1 MAWLRTGSISS
12 FLIVIFLVITSLM
25 SIVSQIGPWPGALP
39 QDLVAIDLAAKLRL
53 DSHAT
58 ALVSTDF
65 GGLTQVAPAAVF
77 YPSSPHDIAVL
88 VQFSYSSSRPFTVAP
103 RGHGHSIRGQAF
115 APDGVVIDMPSLG
128 RGRADRIIVHSDD
141 SSFRYVD
148 AGGEQLWIDVLHAA
162 LEHGLS
168 PPSWTDYL
176 YLTVGGTLS
185 NAGVSGQ
192 AFRHGPQISNVYE
205 LDVITGKG
213 EMVTCSRDYN
223 SELFYAVLGGL
234 GQFGII
240 TRARIALEPAPQRV
254 RWVRLIYDDFGAFTR
269 DQERLIAISAS
280 WESKKKG
287 GGFDYV
293 EGSVLAADG
302 SPIGSWRSSS
312 FAGWDAERIARL
324 GAQHGVIYCLEG
336 AMYYDSVRASRSWVV
351 VDEELELLLEEL
363 SFVPGFAFT
372 NDVSYE
378 RFLDRVH
385 DGELKLRSMGLWDVP
400 HPWLNIFLPKSG
412 IQDFNSGVFKK
423 ILKHNEST
431 GPILFYPLNKNK
443 WDERMSSV
451 IPDEEIFYSIGLLWS
466 AIMDDWEYLENLN
479 MEIIQFCDQKGIK
492 YKQYLPHYLS
502 QEDWMKH
509 FGPRWDK
516 FVEMKRKYDPKALL
530 SPGQKIFT
538 TSLVDH
544 ATN

>member
-1 MAWLRTGSISS
+1 MALLRASSISS
-12 FLIVIFLVITSLM
+12 FLMVIFLITSLM

-39 QDLVAIDLAAKLRL
+39 QDLLAIDIAAKLHM

-58 ALVSTDF
+58 SLVSTDF
-65 GGLTQVAPAAVF
+65 GGLTQATPAAVF

-115 APDGVVIDMPSLG
+115 APDGVVIDMASLG
-128 RGRADRIIVHSDD
+128 HGRNDRIIVHSDD
-141 SSFRYVD
+141 SQFRYVD

-162 LEHGLS
+162 LEHGLA

-176 YLTVGGTLS
+176 HLTVGGTLS

-205 LDVITGKG
+205 LDVVTGKG
-213 EMVTCSRDYN
+213 EMVTCSRDDN

-234 GQFGII
+234 GQLGII
-240 TRARIALEPAPQRV
+240 TRARIGLEPAPQRV
-254 RWVRLIYDDFGAFTR
+254 RWVRLIYDDFGEFTR
-269 DQERLIAISAS
+269 DQERLITMISAS
-280 WESKKKG
+280 KEMKKKKG

-293 EGSVLAADG
+293 EGSVLVADG
-302 SPIGSWRSSS
+302 SLIGSWRSSS

-324 GAQHGVIYCLEG
+324 GAEHGVIYCLEG
-336 AMYYDSVRASRSWVV
+336 AMYYDWVTASRSWVV
-351 VDEELELLLEEL
+351 DQELELLLEEL

-385 DGELKLRSMGLWDVP
+385 EGELKLRSKGLWDVP
-400 HPWLNIFLPKSG
+400 HPWLNIFVPKSR
-412 IQDFNSGVFKK
+412 IQDFNTGIFKR
-423 ILKHNEST
+423 ILKHNKST
-431 GPILFYPLNKNK
+431 GPILFYPMNRDK
-443 WDERMSSV
+443 WDKRMSSV
-451 IPDEEIFYSIGLLWS
+451 IPDEEIFYSIGFLWS
-466 AIMDDWEYLENLN
+466 AIINDWEYLENLN
-479 MEIIQFCDQKGIK
+479 LEILRFCDQEGIK

-509 FGPRWDK
+509 FGSRWDK
-516 FVEMKRKYDPKALL
+516 FFEMKRKYDPKALL

-544 ATN
+544 ATM